1 MEENGSPAPRFD
13 FDEQRTLF
21 QVTLPAHPEYG
32 ALSALRDVAHLRALG
47 QEEEAVRRLESAWM
61 SNPASAVLAREMIR
75 SCGARGEVGRA
86 ENVFRTFEEQG
97 PAGAVPHVG
106 NTLVEV
112 LLEAGDERR
121 AQELLRRDRPIA
133 FGQDA
138 IDAAILAR
146 RLRDSRAAHRYFERA
161 GDTVHAD
168 ARALL
173 EFAQTK
179 IWLASEAQR
188 RRQSASQRR
197 LLTEARTLL
206 ERVIQLDASPTR
218 HAWAW
223 RELARTLNW
232 LRAPFREVENAYRNA
247 IEYLPAEARFARE
260 LAHVRASRRR

>member
-1 MEENGSPAPRFD
+1 MTSGGR
-13 FDEQRTLF
+13 
-21 QVTLPAHPEYG
+21 
-32 ALSALRDVAHLRALG
+32 
-47 QEEEAVRRLESAWM
+47 
-61 SNPASAVLAREMIR
+61 R
-75 SCGARGEVGRA
+75 SCSSATA
-86 ENVFRTFEEQG
+86 
-97 PAGAVPHVG
+97 PA
-106 NTLVEV
+106 L
-112 LLEAGDERR
+112 
-121 AQELLRRDRPIA
+121 

-146 RLRDSRAAHRYFERA
+146 RLRDSPAAHRYFERA
-161 GDTVHAD
+161 GEAVHAD

-179 IWLASEAQR
+179 ISLAREAHR
-188 RRQSASQRR
+188 RRQTASNRR

-247 IEYLPAEARFARE
+247 IEHLPAEARFARE
-260 LAHVRASRRR
+260 LTQVRASRRR